1 MRTLITQLLL
11 FLAASSLPQL
21 LKAEEPS
28 KPPRPNPETMFN
40 RLDANKDGVITAD
53 EIPAGI
59 PERLKQR
66 LLEADKDGDK
76 KLTLDDL
83 KESFKERQAHRPE
96 ADRPRERLEGRP
108 ESGPPAHRG
117 PEGRHEKGPMQKTRE
132 AFRPEM
138 PKMPDLKMVFDRLD
152 GDKDGK
158 LSFEE
163 FKAGIEKFHRMMD
176 ERSVREPAPANHFEG
191 WFVGRPPRPSMAMH
205 ETGWRRPEFPGPG
218 FQGREMGPWMDRS
231 PREFHHH
238 PEMGYDPQFHGYGMN
253 PWMGYYGR
261 FSDHPQMGQFHGHHP
276 QFAPHEHDQ
285 FAQTVGQRHKKDFSH
300 GRHHEGQKD
309 DGDKIGKRHHPDE
322 HQDHAD
328 RHPPKPDRPEPRHN
342 D

>member
-1 MRTLITQLLL
+1 
-11 FLAASSLPQL
+11 
-21 LKAEEPS
+21 
-28 KPPRPNPETMFN
+28 
-40 RLDANKDGVITAD
+40 
-53 EIPAGI
+53 
-59 PERLKQR
+59 
-66 LLEADKDGDK
+66 
-76 KLTLDDL
+76 
-83 KESFKERQAHRPE
+83 
-96 ADRPRERLEGRP
+96 
-108 ESGPPAHRG
+108 
-117 PEGRHEKGPMQKTRE
+117 MQKTRE

-218 FQGREMGPWMDRS
+218 FQGREMGPWMDHG
-231 PREFHHH
+231 PRDFHHH
-238 PEMGYDPQFHGYGMN
+238 PGMGYDPQFCGYGMN
-253 PWMGYYGR
+253 PRMEYGPPHHGHGMNPWMDHGH

-276 QFAPHEHDQ
+276 QFSPHGHGQ
-285 FAQTVGQRHKKDFSH
+285 FAQAERQHHEKDFSH

-309 DGDKIGKRHHPDE
+309 NGDKIEKRHHPDE
-322 HQDHAD
+322 RQEHAD
-328 RHPPKPDRPEPRHN
+328 RHPPKPDHPESLHI